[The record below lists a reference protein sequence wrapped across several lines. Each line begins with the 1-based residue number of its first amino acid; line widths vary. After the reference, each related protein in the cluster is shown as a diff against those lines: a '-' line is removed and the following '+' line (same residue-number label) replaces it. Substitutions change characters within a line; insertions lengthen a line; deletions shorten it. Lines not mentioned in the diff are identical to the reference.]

1 MGRRPCCPKE
11 INKGAWSR
19 EEDQTLSKY
28 VAIHGEGK
36 WQKVAQN
43 AGLKRCGKSCRQRW
57 LNYLKPGIKRGDI
70 SVDEEDMII
79 RLHRLLGN
87 RWALIAKRL
96 PGRTDNEIK
105 NYWNTNLS
113 KKLQKQ
119 PTSPYVSS
127 SLQTSKRH
135 EEEKTKQVQVAPEA
149 PRPRRVKAIQYS
161 EMLENGVCEINSP
174 SNRVEGSSDE
184 ASFTD
189 FLIDIDQS
197 QLLNIGDD
205 SNSKVPQMEE
215 EDHTNIHKVGLTNSP
230 SSSSPSDHCHHLLP
244 DKFDPLETLLDVELK
259 RMASFLGLEND

>member
-19 EEDQTLSKY
+19 EEDETLSKY

-119 PTSPYVSS
+119 PTSTSASS
-127 SLQTSKRH
+127 IQHKY
-135 EEEKTKQVQVAPEA
+135 EEEKTIKMHVALEA
-149 PRPRRVKAIQYS
+149 PRPRKVKSIQNS
-161 EMLENGVCEINSP
+161 KILETGGCDRHSTTPSP
-174 SNRVEGSSDE
+174 SNKLEGSSDE
-184 ASFTD
+184 TSFTD
-189 FLIDIDQS
+189 FLIDIDQN
-197 QLLNIGDD
+197 QLLIGDE
-205 SNSKVPQMEE
+205 SNSKLPEIE
-215 EDHTNIHKVGLTNSP
+215 KDHNNKVGLNNSP
-230 SSSSPSDHCHHLLP
+230 SLLSPSDHCQNLLQE
-244 DKFDPLETLLDVELK
+244 KFDPLETLLDVELK

>member
-19 EEDQTLSKY
+19 EEDETLSKY
-28 VAIHGEGK
+28 VSIHGEGK

-57 LNYLKPGIKRGDI
+57 LNYLKPGIKRGHI

-113 KKLQKQ
+113 RKLQKH
-119 PTSPYVSS
+119 PTSSVS
-127 SLQTSKRH
+127 SLQHKRH
-135 EEEKTKQVQVAPEA
+135 EKEKTKQMHVAPEA
-149 PRPRRVKAIQYS
+149 PRRRRVNAVEYS
-161 EMLENGVCEINSP
+161 KNLENGGCGNRPSTTPSP
-174 SNRVEGSSDE
+174 SNIEEGSSEE
-184 ASFTD
+184 ASFSD
-189 FLIDIDQS
+189 FLMDIDQ
-197 QLLNIGDD
+197 IDD
-205 SNSKVPQMEE
+205 SNSKVPQKE
-215 EDHTNIHKVGLTNSP
+215 EDHHHNKVELITNNSP
-230 SSSSPSDHCHHLLP
+230 SSSSLSDHCHHLLP
-244 DKFDPLETLLDVELK
+244 EKFDPFETFLDVELQ
-259 RMASFLGLEND
+259 RMASFLGVEND

>member
-1 MGRRPCCPKE
+1 MGRHPCCPKE

-19 EEDQTLSKY
+19 EEDETLSKY
-28 VAIHGEGK
+28 VALHGEGK

-57 LNYLKPGIKRGDI
+57 LNYLRPGIKRGNI

-119 PTSPYVSS
+119 TSS
-127 SLQTSKRH
+127 SASLQQQQQHNPNHKC
-135 EEEKTKQVQVAPEA
+135 EDKKTKQIHVAPEA
-149 PRPRRVKAIQYS
+149 PRPRRVKAVQYS
-161 EMLENGVCEINSP
+161 KILENTGCDDRQSP
-174 SNRVEGSSDE
+174 SPSTKIEGSDE
-184 ASFTD
+184 ASLTD
-189 FLIDIDQS
+189 FLIDIDQN
-197 QLLNIGDD
+197 QMLIVDD
-205 SNSKVPQMEE
+205 SNSMLPQI
-215 EDHTNIHKVGLTNSP
+215 EDHKVGLTNSP
-230 SSSSPSDHCHHLLP
+230 SSSSPSDYCHLLP
-244 DKFDPLETLLDVELK
+244 ERFDSLETLFDVELK
-259 RMASFLGLEND
+259 RMASFLGLEID

>member
-70 SVDEEDMII
+70 SVDEEDLII
-79 RLHRLLGN
+79 RLHPLLGN

-119 PTSPYVSS
+119 PTSSYVSS
-127 SLQTSKRH
+127 LQRKHH
-135 EEEKTKQVQVAPEA
+135 EEETKQVHVAPEA
-149 PRPRRVKAIQYS
+149 PRPRRVKAVQHS
-161 EMLENGVCEINSP
+161 KMLDNGVCENCTP
-174 SNRVEGSSDE
+174 SNKVEGSSDE

-197 QLLNIGDD
+197 HLLNIGDD
-205 SNSKVPQMEE
+205 SNSKVLPQMEE
-215 EDHTNIHKVGLTNSP
+215 EDHNNINNVGLTNSP
-230 SSSSPSDHCHHLLP
+230 SSSPPSDHCHHLLP
-244 DKFDPLETLLDVELK
+244 EKFDSLETLLDVELK